1 MIAMRQDKAK
11 RSEKGTAPEG
21 RQSETPALSAIVVIP
36 DTYDTV
42 RNTMKHLQAQT
53 TARQIEIVIVKLTRL
68 QIGLD
73 ESDLEPFHSWQIV
86 EVEEVSSIG
95 QGFTAGIRKARA
107 PIVALTEDHSYPDER
122 WAELFIAAHKQP
134 CAVVG
139 PRMCNGNPG
148 SMLSWAD
155 FYQAYGEWTHPV
167 SPGPVRHLPGHNSS
181 YKRDIILAFGNELET
196 LMEAESVLHRHL
208 RAKGYE
214 LYLESGTCTSHL
226 NFDTWSAWIPARY
239 YTGRQFASTWAHSWS
254 WPRRLLFTA
263 ASPLIPWVRLWRV
276 QSRVR
281 RGQTT
286 EFLLRLLPIMLS
298 GLLVEGVGHMLGYAA
313 GAGDASEKV
322 GRYEFH
328 RIRKQTE
335 QAVK

>member
-1 MIAMRQDKAK
+1 MRQGEAHL
-11 RSEKGTAPEG
+11 SEKRTAPEDEKT
-21 RQSETPALSAIVVIP
+21 SAPALSAIVVVP

-53 TARQIEIVIVKLTRL
+53 AARQIEIVIVKPMRL

-73 ESDLEPFHSWQIV
+73 ESDLKPFHSWQIV
-86 EVEEVSSIG
+86 EAEGIHSIA

-107 PIVALTEDHSYPDER
+107 PVVALTEDHSYPDEK

-134 CAVVG
+134 YAVVG

-167 SPGPVRHLPGHNSS
+167 SSDVVRHLPGHNSS
-181 YKRDIILAFGNELET
+181 YKRDVILAFEKELEI

-208 RAKGYE
+208 QAKGYKF
-214 LYLESGTCTSHL
+214 YLETGTGTSHL

-263 ASPLIPWVRLWRV
+263 ASPLIPWIRLWRV
-276 QSRVR
+276 QNRVR
-281 RGQTT
+281 RGQTIG
-286 EFLLRLLPIMLS
+286 FFLRLLPIMFS
-298 GLLVEGVGHMLGYAA
+298 GLLMEGLGHMVGYAA
-313 GAGDASEKV
+313 GAGDSPQKV
-322 GRYEFH
+322 CKYEFH
-328 RIRKQTE
+328 RIRRQTE

>member
-1 MIAMRQDKAK
+1 MRQDNAK
-11 RSEKGTAPEG
+11 RSEKEKAPKDK
-21 RQSETPALSAIVVIP
+21 RPAAPALSAIVVIP
-36 DTYDTV
+36 DTYGTV
-42 RNTMKHLQAQT
+42 HDTMKHLQAQT
-53 TARQIEIVIVKLTRL
+53 AAHQIEIVIVKPTRL

-73 ESDLEPFHSWQIV
+73 ESDLKPFHSWQMV
-86 EVEEVSSIG
+86 EVDRVSSIA

-107 PIVALTEDHSYPDER
+107 PIAALTEDHSYPDER
-122 WAELFIAAHKQP
+122 WAELFIGAHKQP
-134 CAVVG
+134 YAVIG
-139 PRMCNGNPG
+139 PSMHNGNPG

-167 SPGPVRHLPGHNSS
+167 SSGQVRHLPGHNSS
-181 YKRDIILAFGNELET
+181 YKRDILLAFGDELET

-208 RAKGYE
+208 QAKGYG
-214 LYLESGTCTSHL
+214 LFLEAGTRTLHL

-286 EFLLRLLPIMLS
+286 GFYLRLLPIMLS

-313 GAGDASEKV
+313 GAGDAPEKV

-335 QAVK
+335 QAAK

>member
-1 MIAMRQDKAK
+1 MNK
-11 RSEKGTAPEG
+11 S
-21 RQSETPALSAIVVIP
+21 QSKQSKDAAASALSAIVVIP

-42 RNTMKHLQAQT
+42 RNTMKYLQAQT
-53 TARQIEIVIVKLTRL
+53 AAGQMEIVIVKPANM

-73 ESDLEPFHSWQIV
+73 ELDLKPFHSRQIV
-86 EVEEVSSIG
+86 EVDKVSSIA

-107 PIVALTEDHSYPDER
+107 PIIALTEDHSYPDEK

-134 CAVVG
+134 YAVVG
-139 PRMCNGNPG
+139 PSMCNGNPD

-167 SPGPVRHLPGHNSS
+167 SSGPVRHLPGHNSS
-181 YKRDIILAFGNELET
+181 YKTDILLEFGDELET

-208 RAKGYE
+208 LAKGYG
-214 LYLESGTCTSHL
+214 LYLESGTRTSHL

-254 WPRRLLFTA
+254 WPRRLLFTV

-281 RGQTT
+281 GRQS
-286 EFLLRLLPIMLS
+286 FSFYVRLLPIMLS

-313 GAGDASEKV
+313 GAGDSAEKV
-322 GRYEFH
+322 GKCEFH
-328 RIRKQTE
+328 RIRK
-335 QAVK
+335 

>member
-1 MIAMRQDKAK
+1 MRQDKAK

-21 RQSETPALSAIVVIP
+21 GQSEAPALSAIVVIP

-53 TARQIEIVIVKLTRL
+53 AARQIEIVIVKPARA
-68 QIGLD
+68 QIGLN
-73 ESDLEPFHSWQIV
+73 ESDLEPFASWQIV
-86 EVEEVSSIG
+86 EVEEVSSIA

-107 PIVALTEDHSYPDER
+107 TIVALTEDHSYPDEK

-134 CAVVG
+134 YAVVG

-167 SPGPVRHLPGHNSS
+167 SSGPVRHLPGHNSS
-181 YKRDIILAFGNELET
+181 YKRDIILAFRNELET

-254 WPRRLLFTA
+254 WPRRLLFTV
-263 ASPLIPWVRLWRV
+263 ASPLVPWIRL
-276 QSRVR
+276 SRIRRSVR
-281 RGQTT
+281 RGQSLG
-286 EFLLRLLPIMLS
+286 FLLRLLPFMLS
-298 GLLVEGVGHMLGYAA
+298 GLLIEGLGHMMGYAA
-313 GAGDASEKV
+313 GAGDSFEKV

-328 RIRKQTE
+328 RIKNELNRS
-335 QAVK
+335 

>member
-1 MIAMRQDKAK
+1 MIQDKAK
-11 RSEKGTAPEG
+11 RSEKGTAPQG
-21 RQSETPALSAIVVIP
+21 GQSEAPALSAIVVIP

-42 RNTMKHLQAQT
+42 RNTMKYLQAQT
-53 TARQIEIVIVKLTRL
+53 TARQIEIVIVKPTRA

-73 ESDLEPFHSWQIV
+73 ESDLKPFHSWQIV
-86 EVEEVSSIG
+86 EVERVSSIA

-107 PIVALTEDHSYPDER
+107 PIIALTEDHSFPDEK
-122 WAELFIAAHKQP
+122 WAEVFIAAHKQP
-134 CAVVG
+134 YAVVG
-139 PRMCNGNPG
+139 PRMRNGNPG
-148 SMLSWAD
+148 NMLSWAD

-167 SPGPVRHLPGHNSS
+167 SSGPVRHLPGHNSS

-208 RAKGYE
+208 QAKGYQ

-239 YTGRQFASTWAHSWS
+239 YTGRQFASTWAHSWL

-276 QSRVR
+276 QNRVH

-286 EFLLRLLPIMLS
+286 GFLLRLLPTMIS

-313 GAGDASEKV
+313 GAGDSPEKV
-322 GRYEFH
+322 GKYEFH
-328 RIRKQTE
+328 RIRKQIE
-335 QAVK
+335 QAAK